1 MSAMETDIPPVT
13 GGRTDHRVES
23 HNDHRYEEEL
33 DTETRRAFATT
44 EFWLFLIVS
53 VALLF
58 FAYDAGHDSFTRDEG
73 WRYVTWLAVAYFVSR
88 GLAKAGSYESFRR

>member
-1 MSAMETDIPPVT
+1 MSTTETNLP
-13 GGRTDHRVES
+13 RTTAIGTDYR
-23 HNDHRYEEEL
+23 NDGQYEEEL

-58 FAYDAGHDSFTRDEG
+58 FAYDSGHDSFTRDEG
-73 WRYVTWLAVAYFVSR
+73 WRYVTWLAIAYFISR
-88 GLAKAGSYESFRR
+88 GLAKAGSYESYRRDR